1 MRINVTMADEDGRR
15 HVIGHFDHDKAVQFN
30 AAPGRNGQP
39 RNLKDRQRL
48 YHTKEG
54 RWVLYDCLEVT
65 SGGEIGPHSYIK
77 PGQAREWLERN
88 EHEEAL
94 REIFLEASEGR
105 NPGRPTIGARANL
118 SVGPDRLA
126 AIDAWARARKL
137 TRGEAV
143 RQLLDIA
150 LEHELMAPAPR
161 TAGR

>member
-1 MRINVTMADEDGRR
+1 M
-15 HVIGHFDHDKAVQFN
+15 IGHFDHDKALRFN
-30 AAPGRNGQP
+30 AVPARNGHP
-39 RNLKDRQRL
+39 GNLKDRERL
-48 YHTKEG
+48 YRTKEG
-54 RWVLYDCLEVT
+54 RWVLYDCLEAT
-65 SGGEIGPHSYIK
+65 WGGEIGQYSYIK

-94 REIFLEASEGR
+94 RENFLEAPEGR

-150 LEHELMAPAPR
+150 LEHEPKALVHR